1 VDRVAVVG
9 ASLAGLEAAKALR
22 RHGFAGHLTI
32 IGREFEPPYDRP
44 PLSKEL
50 LAGTAT
56 IDDVRLDLGEAVDA
70 QWRLGQTVTALDA
83 GQRTLR
89 VEGGPPEPYDGI
101 VLATGASP
109 VRPRWH
115 DRDLAG
121 VHVVRTLNDSL
132 TLGAELR
139 AGPGRVVV
147 IGGGFIGTEVAS
159 TCRTLGLTVSLVE
172 GLATPMQLAL
182 GAEVGTALGRR
193 MCDHGVDVRTGTTV
207 TALRGGDR
215 VEEVVLAD
223 GTFLAADV
231 VVVAVGVRPATEW
244 LRGSGL
250 TLDDGVVCDATG
262 LAAPGIVA
270 AGDVARWPLLR
281 YGTVRRVEHWDNAI
295 RQGRHAARRLLHG
308 PVGYDP
314 VPWFWSDQFGRK
326 LQLIGVAA
334 GYDELRIVAGSL
346 TAEKFLGLYRR
357 GGRLVAAVGLNSAKG
372 IGTVRGLLERGAA
385 WAEALS
391 TMDNNAEGHPT

>member
-1 VDRVAVVG
+1 
-9 ASLAGLEAAKALR
+9 
-22 RHGFAGHLTI
+22 
-32 IGREFEPPYDRP
+32 
-44 PLSKEL
+44 
-50 LAGTAT
+50 
-56 IDDVRLDLGEAVDA
+56 
-70 QWRLGQTVTALDA
+70 
-83 GQRTLR
+83 
-89 VEGGPPEPYDGI
+89 
-101 VLATGASP
+101 
-109 VRPRWH
+109 
-115 DRDLAG
+115 
-121 VHVVRTLNDSL
+121 
-132 TLGAELR
+132 
-139 AGPGRVVV
+139 
-147 IGGGFIGTEVAS
+147 
-159 TCRTLGLTVSLVE
+159 
-172 GLATPMQLAL
+172 MQLAL

-308 PVGYDP
+308 PVDYDP